1 MDEKPLLTVNQLAEA
16 HLMNVQREIS
26 ALNEQKT
33 RIESEIQKLT
43 EYFNNGLQVIRPQ
56 GDNAQ

>member
-1 MDEKPLLTVNQLAEA
+1 MEEKAQLTVNQLAEA

-26 ALNEQKT
+26 ALNEQKA

-43 EYFNNGLQVIRPQ
+43 EYFNDGLKVIRPE
-56 GDNAQ
+56 NVS

>member
-1 MDEKPLLTVNQLAEA
+1 MEQEEKLTVSQLAEA

-33 RIESEIQKLT
+33 RIEGEIKKLT
-43 EYFNNGLQVIRPQ
+43 EYFNNGLQTLRSQTNVSE
-56 GDNAQ
+56 